1 MLALRSVRRPKPT
14 CTGFVAA
21 CTVPNMPQ
29 SINNISIY
37 IYICMSVCLC
47 VCIFLCLYVCMSVCL
62 YGCMAVWLYG
72 CMSVCLYVCMY
83 VYVCVCMAYI
93 HTYIHTY
100 NIYIYIFMCI
110 FMFIYHTLALS
121 LKLRRPRQA
130 MCLAGSSC
138 LTVATAGLTSRMK
151 DASFCALNVFGDA
164 AFDDS
169 ALALAMCHVSRTAL
183 N

>member
-37 IYICMSVCLC
+37 IYVCLYVC
-47 VCIFLCLYVCMSVCL
+47 VFVYFYVCMSVCL
-62 YGCMAVWLYG
+62 YVCMAVWLYG
-72 CMSVCLYVCMY
+72 CMAVCLYVCMY
-83 VYVCVCMAYI
+83 VCMCMYVYVW

-100 NIYIYIFMCI
+100 NIYIYIYIFMCI

>member
-1 MLALRSVRRPKPT
+1 
-14 CTGFVAA
+14 
-21 CTVPNMPQ
+21 
-29 SINNISIY
+29 
-37 IYICMSVCLC
+37 
-47 VCIFLCLYVCMSVCL
+47 
-62 YGCMAVWLYG
+62 
-72 CMSVCLYVCMY
+72 
-83 VYVCVCMAYI
+83 
-93 HTYIHTY
+93 
-100 NIYIYIFMCI
+100 MCI